1 MKDNFWQHNQNK
13 EKSWPT
19 FDEAVMDFLE
29 ALAAAIRCDEECI
42 GYPEI
47 RAFGFWCRRSNLIEM
62 KERMHYEAGK
72 KYIGKGSVF
81 HIAPSNVP
89 VMFAYSLV
97 LGLLA
102 GNKNVVRISSRCGEG
117 DRHLARVID
126 EVLAQEKHKKM
137 RERIIIVQY
146 ERDDA
151 ITRRYINGSDACVF
165 WGGDETVAKMHALI
179 EKDGITEVSFPD
191 RYGLCILHADELAKY
206 SDEEMEHLAH
216 RFYNDTYV
224 MDQNACSSPRLVVWY
239 TLGTTGCIQETKKR
253 FWKALYKESL
263 AYPLEE
269 DKVCAK
275 FGLLAASTMKHE
287 EISHV
292 TRYDNR
298 LYVAHLEKL
307 PKQVDELEGKFGFF
321 YEYETDDLK
330 TVGDSVGEK
339 LQTIT
344 VAEMK
349 REALEHLTN
358 HKNAKNLARVVAI
371 GAALQ
376 MDMVWDN
383 KNLIEEL
390 SMVEK

>member
-1 MKDNFWQHNQNK
+1 MKDNK
-13 EKSWPT
+13 KGYPT
-19 FDEAVMDFLE
+19 FDEDVIEFLE
-29 ALAAAIRCDEECI
+29 ALATAIRRDEICAR
-42 GYPEI
+42 YQEI
-47 RAFGFWCRRSNLIEM
+47 RAFGFWCRKSNLMEM
-62 KERMHYEAGK
+62 KERMCYETGK
-72 KYIGKGSVF
+72 TYVGKGSVF

-117 DRHLARVID
+117 DKHLCRVIE
-126 EVLAQEKHKKM
+126 EVLSQEKYAEMKN
-137 RERIIIVQY
+137 RIQFVQY
-146 ERDDA
+146 ERDDE
-151 ITRRYINGSDACVF
+151 ISRRYINASDACVF
-165 WGGDETVAKMHALI
+165 WGGDETVARMHGLI
-179 EKDGITEVSFPD
+179 ERPEITEVSFPD
-191 RYGLCILHADELAKY
+191 RYGLCILNADALAKY
-206 SDEEMEHLAH
+206 QDDEMEHLAH

-239 TLGTTGCIQETKKR
+239 GDLEAEALKEAKER
-253 FWKALYKESL
+253 FWNALYKESL
-263 AYPLEE
+263 SYPLEE

-275 FGLLAASTMKHE
+275 FSLLAASAMKHE
-287 EISHV
+287 EINHV
-292 TRYDNR
+292 MRYGNY

-344 VAEMK
+344 IAEMK